1 MSEKTNK
8 PEKKIANPTPELIR
22 HGEVRNGRLIRYYG
36 KKSANTLQ
44 IEQRYGFAPTEQTD
58 KGKNP
63 RKLRLTFE
71 DFFLLFYC
79 KFIR

>member
-36 KKSANTLQ
+36 KKSELVIPDDITDIAEEAFRGNT
-44 IEQRYGFAPTEQTD
+44 
-58 KGKNP
+58 
-63 RKLRLTFE
+63 
-71 DFFLLFYC
+71 
-79 KFIR
+79 